1 MSAPEPVFYTP
12 RLAGMTHGGG
22 ILHAVGG
29 SNASGR
35 TLAVCGF
42 HLSGKP
48 LPAEPMRPRMIEC
61 KFCRAKLLEDVPVY
75 AVGEASA

>member
-1 MSAPEPVFYTP
+1 MNAPEPVFYAP

-29 SNASGR
+29 RNKAGT
-35 TLAVCGF
+35 TLAVCGY

-48 LPAEPMRPRMIEC
+48 IDAEPMRPRLIEC
-61 KFCRAKLLEDVPVY
+61 AFCRAKLLEGVPVY
-75 AVGEASA
+75 AIGKGGA